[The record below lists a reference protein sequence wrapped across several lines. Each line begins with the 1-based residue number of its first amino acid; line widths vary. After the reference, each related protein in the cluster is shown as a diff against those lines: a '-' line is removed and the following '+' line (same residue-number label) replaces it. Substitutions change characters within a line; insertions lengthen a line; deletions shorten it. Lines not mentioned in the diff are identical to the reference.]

1 MKHLGYLL
9 FLICVFSSC
18 KSDINADLLIING
31 NVYDGNWKSNKK
43 NGEWMQY
50 DSKGL
55 PLRRSVYDM
64 GMIIDDELI
73 VLDGNE
79 DNPMEELKDYT
90 KKKRRSNKSKAKKS
104 KSIFKLPSFLK
115 K

>member
-1 MKHLGYLL
+1 MNGAVVESVYTAD
-9 FLICVFSSC
+9 S
-18 KSDINADLLIING
+18 KSAASRACG
-31 NVYDGNWKSNKK
+31 FESRPRY
-43 NGEWMQY
+43 QY
-50 DSKGL
+50 DSKGV

-90 KKKRRSNKSKAKKS
+90 KRKRRSNKSKAKNS